1 LFGIA
6 FWSTGKKVG
15 NAQIKEFMVMS
26 GYGIVLFFVSNQAI
40 ILNSAPYPPFGLSTI
55 SFMGLASYLLL
66 VGIYSSAISVAQ
78 DISLRKSIRRNLKG
92 QSAFLEKI
100 GTSEMEQVIQKR
112 VLRLA
117 KKLEQTMVEQ
127 TE

>member
-1 LFGIA
+1 
-6 FWSTGKKVG
+6 
-15 NAQIKEFMVMS
+15 
-26 GYGIVLFFVSNQAI
+26 
-40 ILNSAPYPPFGLSTI
+40 
-55 SFMGLASYLLL
+55 MGLASYLLL

-112 VLRLA
+112 GFKACQETR
-117 KKLEQTMVEQ
+117 TDNGG
-127 TE
+127 TN